1 MKDPS
6 PKEIVVAVSASLSLA
21 ILIILFLFS
30 KLTEAHLPWYVL
42 LGAPLAN
49 FGVSYFLLS
58 FFIEKFIY
66 RKVKL
71 IYKTIHNLKSAKGSA
86 PINVDMSKDMLS
98 KVEDEVVAWTR
109 NKTREIEEL
118 KSSDSYRKEFIG
130 NVSHE
135 LKTPIFNVQGYL
147 HTLIDGGIY
156 DEKIN
161 KSYLYKASQNL
172 DRLSAIVED
181 LETISQLE
189 TNAMVLDVA
198 KFDITKLV
206 KEVYE
211 SLEMQADL
219 RDISLGFKEDSDDVH
234 MVLADRERIR
244 QVLTNLL
251 SNSLKYGKDGGSTLV
266 GLYDMHDNLLVEV
279 TDDGL
284 GMDKEHLPR
293 LFERFYRVDK
303 SRTRDQGGTGL
314 GLSIVKHIIEAHH
327 QTINVRS
334 TVGVGSTFGFTL
346 RKAK

>member
-6 PKEIVVAVSASLSLA
+6 PREIVVIVSGVLSLA
-21 ILIILFLFS
+21 TLLIILFFL
-30 KLTEAHLPWYVL
+30 KITKVGLPVYLVL
-42 LGAPLAN
+42 GVPVLN
-49 FGVSYFLLS
+49 FGISYLLLS

-71 IYKTIHNLKSAKGSA
+71 IYKTIHNLKA
-86 PINVDMSKDMLS
+86 PKKSTPLNVEMDKDILS
-98 KVEDEVVAWTR
+98 KVEDEVLEWTQR
-109 NKTREIEEL
+109 KTQEIEDL
-118 KSSDSYRKEFIG
+118 KSSENYRKEFIG

-147 HTLIDGGIY
+147 HTLIDGGLY

-172 DRLSAIVED
+172 DRLSMIVED

-189 TNAMVLDVA
+189 TNAMVLDVV

-206 KEVYE
+206 KEIFE

-219 RDISLGFKEDSDDVH
+219 KDISLHIKEDSNRSFP
-234 MVLADRERIR
+234 VLADRERIS

-251 SNSLKYGKDGGSTLV
+251 SNSIKYGKQGGTTQV
-266 GLYDMHDNLLVEV
+266 GIYDMHDNILVEV
-279 TDDGL
+279 TDDGI
-284 GMDKEHLPR
+284 GIAKEHLPR
-293 LFERFYRVDK
+293 LFERFYRIDK
-303 SRTRDQGGTGL
+303 SRSRDQGGTGL
-314 GLSIVKHIIEAHH
+314 GLAIVKHMIEAHH

-346 RKAK
+346 KKA

>member
-1 MKDPS
+1 MNDPS
-6 PKEIVVAVSASLSLA
+6 PKEIVSIVSASLSLA
-21 ILIILFLFS
+21 VFIILLLFS
-30 KLTEAHLPWYVL
+30 KLTEAQLPWYVL
-42 LGAPLAN
+42 LGAPVAN
-49 FGVSYFLLS
+49 FAVSFYLLS

-71 IYKTIHNLKSAKGSA
+71 IYKTIHSLKAPKGTA

-98 KVEDEVVAWTR
+98 KVEDEVVEWTR

-118 KSSDSYRKEFIG
+118 KSSDNYRKEFIG

-147 HTLIDGGIY
+147 HTLIDGGLY

-172 DRLSAIVED
+172 DRLSTIVED

-189 TNAMVLDVA
+189 TNAMVLDIT

-219 RDISLGFKEDSDDVH
+219 RDITLEFKPDSDAVH

-251 SNSLKYGKDGGSTLV
+251 SNSLKYGKDGGTTQV
-266 GLYDMHDNLLVEV
+266 GFYDMHDNLLVEV
-279 TDDGL
+279 TDDGI
-284 GMDKEHLPR
+284 GMDKDHLPR

-303 SRTRDQGGTGL
+303 SRSRDQGGTGL

-334 TVGVGSTFGFTL
+334 TVGIGSTFGFTL
-346 RKAK
+346 RRAK

>member
-21 ILIILFLFS
+21 VFVILLLFS
-30 KLTEAHLPWYVL
+30 KLTVAQLPWYIL
-42 LGAPLAN
+42 FGAPLAN
-49 FGVSYFLLS
+49 FVVSYFLLF

-71 IYKTIHNLKSAKGSA
+71 IYKTIHSLKAPKGSA
-86 PINVDMSKDMLS
+86 PINVDMGKDMLS
-98 KVEDEVVAWTR
+98 KVEDEVVEWTR

-118 KSSDSYRKEFIG
+118 KSSDNYRKEFIG

-147 HTLIDGGIY
+147 HTLIDGGLY

-172 DRLSAIVED
+172 DRLSTIVED

-189 TNAMVLDVA
+189 TNAMVLDIT

-219 RDISLGFKEDSDDVH
+219 RDISLGFKEDSDGVH
-234 MVLADRERIR
+234 MVLADRDRIR

-251 SNSLKYGKDGGSTLV
+251 SNSLKYGDDGGSTQI
-266 GLYDMHDNLLVEV
+266 GFYDMHDNLLVEV
-279 TDDGL
+279 TDDGI

-303 SRTRDQGGTGL
+303 SRSRDQGGTGL

-346 RKAK
+346 KKAK

>member
-6 PKEIVVAVSASLSLA
+6 PKEIVGIVSAAISLA
-21 ILIILFLFS
+21 VLIILLFFS

-49 FGVSYFLLS
+49 FAVSYFLLF

-71 IYKTIHNLKSAKGSA
+71 IYKTIHSLKAAKGST
-86 PINVDMSKDMLS
+86 PINVDMGKDMLS
-98 KVEDEVVAWTR
+98 KVEDEVVEWAR
-109 NKTREIEEL
+109 NKTREIEDL
-118 KSSDSYRKEFIG
+118 KSSDTYRKEFIG

-147 HTLIDGGIY
+147 HTLIDGGLY

-189 TNAMVLDVA
+189 TNALVLNIT

-219 RDISLGFKEDSDDVH
+219 RDITLSFKEDSDGVF
-234 MVLADRERIR
+234 MVLADRDRIR

-251 SNSLKYGKDGGSTLV
+251 SNSLKYGKDGGNTQV
-266 GLYDMHDNLLVEV
+266 GFYDMHDNLLIEV
-279 TDDGL
+279 TDDGI
-284 GMDKEHLPR
+284 GIGKDHVPR

-303 SRTRDQGGTGL
+303 SRTREQGGTGL

-327 QTINVRS
+327 QTINARS

-346 RKAK
+346 RRAK